1 MTSPMTSAH
10 RTFRELQRVKSNRL
24 AVSCVPTYCSDVE
37 EVVEDVIEAEVMEDR
52 NESVEDPEESV
63 DFISG
68 QLKKNKCLQ
77 KLEFSNF

>member
-1 MTSPMTSAH
+1 M
-10 RTFRELQRVKSNRL
+10 
-24 AVSCVPTYCSDVE
+24 
-37 EVVEDVIEAEVMEDR
+37 EDVIEAEVMEDR